1 MRPEKFFTK
10 VQNYSNI
17 SDRERC
23 KDLCGIVFK
32 LLSDRLTEDESNDL
46 KSQLPSVLKDMWIRD
61 AGRDVIKFHKDDFL
75 ERVMREGK
83 LENVGTAENF
93 TKAVFKTLKEQISA
107 GEVEDVNAQL
117 PKDLK
122 EFWMQA

>member
-1 MRPEKFFTK
+1 MQPEKFFTK
-10 VQNYSNI
+10 IQNYSKI

-23 KDLCGIVFK
+23 KELCGVVFK
-32 LLSDRLTEDESNDL
+32 LLSDRLTENESKDL
-46 KSQLPSVLKDMWIRD
+46 KSQLPSSLKDMWIRD

-75 ERVMREGK
+75 ERVMKDGK
-83 LENVGTAENF
+83 LENVEIAEDIS
-93 TKAVFKTLKEQISA
+93 KAVFKALKEQISY
-107 GEVEDVNAQL
+107 GETEDVNAQL